1 MYFKKLEIFGFKSF
15 ADKTVLNFE
24 PGVTAIV
31 GPNGCGKSNVFD
43 AIRWGLGEQSIRE
56 LRGIVKED
64 VIFHGTDTKPS
75 LGFAEVSLTFSNS
88 SRILPI
94 EYDEVTITRRLFRS
108 GESEY
113 LINKTLVRL
122 KDIQELLMGTG
133 IGEES
138 YSLIQQGNVDLIVN
152 ARPEERRGLL
162 DEASG
167 ITKYKAKKK
176 EALNKLK
183 DTENNLLRVNDI
195 VGEIKRQIS
204 SIERQAKKASR
215 YKEEFEKLKQLEII
229 FATRQIRTF
238 FMQKDRLNEQRR
250 ALKDKEAVL
259 SAEHEKLSTEL
270 EEDIGRLAD
279 IEQQINNIQTE
290 EVRVE
295 SHIDMS
301 NKQIA
306 FNKERIAILIEEDRK
321 ALTRKDEL
329 SRQCE
334 IQQGKLEQLRREY
347 SSLEEAIEKKEI
359 ILSDRRGELSCLQSS
374 IDTAMAGIKDHEQAI
389 LSLNSRQVTLRNE
402 LTDVMKELQGAL
414 AKKRR
419 LELENEKIMNES
431 KVTEERLAE
440 IRQQR
445 DSLRSE
451 INRLCEEK
459 VSATE
464 LLEEEKESL
473 SEIEKEL
480 GMLEKKK
487 VFFESQKEFIE
498 KLHTQYEDMPDP
510 VIKGRLITGILPSQK
525 QTGFIGKVTDIRK
538 LEHKQTNIL
547 NSIITPI
554 ESGDLYEIVCESKF
568 IELDPQQIS
577 LKIDTII
584 EQIHNML
591 AKRDVS
597 SAKIKKQSR
606 IIGGLDIEIID
617 MEKKLSVV
625 DSQQQDILREVKKLR
640 EEIDMVSSEIVE
652 VDKVINSAKKKEEE
666 LKSELDTVTQD
677 IEWKQTDIKD
687 KQEWINSR
695 LKEKEGKLVTI
706 TQIETEISALKE
718 KLDGFSETRKMF
730 SSRLDNLLEEI
741 KQIENDMV
749 ERATKRDEY
758 EKDIELMAERIK
770 NTISKKDALSKSLSD
785 YERNKVEI
793 ESRLKSLRSEISS
806 LEQELDDVRSQL
818 HECRLAEQEVVF
830 NEKGIKERLKQA
842 YKIDI
847 DEELL
852 EIVDDQEDNDTAL
865 IDKSVDNNIK
875 IGNDISS
882 GDSVVVKSI
891 SEHEA
896 YSWEMDK
903 LQLEIER
910 VRKRCDS
917 FGNVNL
923 VAIEEYEQLK
933 DRFEFFTKQQSDL
946 LESRS
951 RLMATIKKINRSTR
965 EMFMDTFTKVNEQFR
980 VYFRILFGGGDGQL
994 VLLDPE
1000 NILETGIDIVA
1011 RPPGKK
1017 TQNIS
1022 LLSGGEKS
1030 LTAIALILG
1039 VFKVKPSPFC
1049 VLDEIDAALDESNVD
1064 RFSYLLKD
1072 FSKIAQF
1079 IVITHNK
1086 KTIAI
1091 ADVLYGITMQERG
1104 VSRVV
1109 SVKFSEQTGK
1119 VTVVENVPA
1128 TV

>member
-24 PGVTAIV
+24 PGITAIV

-56 LRGIVKED
+56 LRGTVKED

-75 LGFAEVSLTFSNS
+75 LGFAEVSLTFSNTQ
-88 SRILPI
+88 RILPI

-113 LINKTLVRL
+113 LINKTVVRL

-133 IGEES
+133 IGEEA

-152 ARPEERRGLL
+152 AKPEERRVLL

-176 EALNKLK
+176 EALSKLK

-204 SIERQAKKASR
+204 SIERQAKKARR

-229 FATRQIRTF
+229 FATRQMRAF
-238 FMQKDRLNEQRR
+238 FMQKDSLNEQMQ
-250 ALKDKEAVL
+250 ALKDKESAL
-259 SAEHEKLSTEL
+259 SAEHERLSTEL
-270 EEDIGRLAD
+270 EAYTDRLAD
-279 IEQQINNIQTE
+279 IEQQINNIRTE
-290 EVRVE
+290 EVRLD
-295 SHIDMS
+295 SQIDMA

-306 FNKERIAILIEEDRK
+306 FNKERIAVLTEEDKK
-321 ALTRKDEL
+321 ALVRKDEL
-329 SRQCE
+329 IRQCE
-334 IQQGKLEQLRREY
+334 IQQGKLEQLRQEY
-347 SSLEEAIEKKEI
+347 SSLEEGIKEKEV
-359 ILSDRRGELSCLQSS
+359 ILSERRDELSCLQSS
-374 IDTAMAGIKDHEQAI
+374 IDTAMAGIKEHEEAI
-389 LSLNSRQVTLRNE
+389 LSLASRQVTLRNE
-402 LTDVMKELQGAL
+402 LTDVMKEIQGAL

-419 LELENEKIMNES
+419 LELENEKVMDERRMI
-431 KVTEERLAE
+431 EERLTE
-440 IRQQR
+440 IKQQR

-451 INRLCEEK
+451 INHLCEQK
-459 VSATE
+459 VSAIE
-464 LLEEEKESL
+464 LLEEEKENL
-473 SEIEKEL
+473 SEIEQEL
-480 GMLEKKK
+480 GILEKKK

-498 KLHTQYEDMPDP
+498 KLHTQYEDIPDP
-510 VIKGRLITGILPSQK
+510 VIKGRLITGILPSQE
-525 QTGFIGKVTDIRK
+525 QTGFIGKVTDIKK
-538 LEHKQTNIL
+538 LGEKQTDIL
-547 NSIITPI
+547 NSCITPI
-554 ESGDLYEIVCESKF
+554 EGGDLYEVICESKF

-584 EQIHNML
+584 KQIHNMHG
-591 AKRDVS
+591 KREVS
-597 SAKIKKQSR
+597 SAKIKEQSR
-606 IIGGLDIEIID
+606 IIEGLDIEIID
-617 MEKKLSVV
+617 MEKKLSVL
-625 DSQQQDILREVKKLR
+625 DSQQQDILRETQKLR
-640 EEIDMVSSEIVE
+640 EEIDIVCSEIVE
-652 VDKVINSAKKKEEE
+652 ADTIINSARKKEEE
-666 LKSELDTVTQD
+666 LNFELDTVTQD

-687 KQEWINSR
+687 KQEWINLR
-695 LKEKEGKLVTI
+695 LKENEQKLITI
-706 TQIETEISALKE
+706 PQIEKEISALRE
-718 KLDGFSETRKMF
+718 KLDSFSETQKMF
-730 SSRLDNLLEEI
+730 SATLDNLLEEI
-741 KQIENDMV
+741 KQIEDDIV
-749 ERATKRDEY
+749 ERATKRNGY
-758 EKDIELMAERIK
+758 EKDIELMAEQIEK
-770 NTISKKDALSKSLSD
+770 TMSQKDVLSRSLSD
-785 YERNKVEI
+785 YEQSRVEVGA
-793 ESRLKSLRSEISS
+793 RLESLRSEISI
-806 LEQELDDVRSQL
+806 LEQELGDVRSQI

-830 NEKGIKERLKQA
+830 NEKGIKDRLKQV
-842 YKIDI
+842 YKIDL
-847 DEELL
+847 DEEIS
-852 EIVDDQEDNDTAL
+852 EAVDGQENNETIL
-865 IDKSVDNNIK
+865 IDDSVDNNIR
-875 IGNDISS
+875 IGNDVAS
-882 GDSVVVKSI
+882 GDSVVRAI

-896 YSWEMDK
+896 YLWEMDK
-903 LQLEIER
+903 LQMEIER
-910 VRKRCDS
+910 LRKRCDS

-933 DRFEFFTKQQSDL
+933 ERFEFFTKQQSDL

-980 VYFRILFGGGDGQL
+980 VYFRTLFGGGDGQL

-1000 NILETGIDIVA
+1000 NVLESGIDIVA

-1030 LTAIALILG
+1030 LTAIALIFG

-1086 KTIAI
+1086 KTIAK

-1119 VTVVENVPA
+1119 VTVAESVPTA
-1128 TV
+1128 V